1 MDIYQNII
9 NKLLE
14 FKDDI
19 EFSKLINDIQLIY
32 QMRVNNRID
41 NNLINEIISKYNEE
55 IGEIAN
61 IEKSFFSSDKNTN
74 DITIDTYFLS
84 LLKVAI
90 LKFIKKGL
98 IEDSKKVLLGYSNIL
113 DLISLL
119 DSIAKKQ

>member
-32 QMRVNNRID
+32 QMKVNNRID

-61 IEKSFFSSDKNTN
+61 IEKSFFSSNKNTN